1 MLNKVDVAVQIR
13 LYALL
18 LDLKGLFQLLK
29 ALLHGSPEFGAPPAE
44 LEVHLLDLRLVDLAD
59 LVLVHDLVHVHE
71 ALGADLDLMSHIA
84 LHPHVVILV
93 DAKEGAIRAN
103 ALLVVDADD
112 LKLSR
117 VQGTHLISPKA
128 AITRE
133 KFWSRL
139 LVLNYW
145 GTLA

>member
-1 MLNKVDVAVQIR
+1 MLNKVNVAVQIR

-18 LDLKGLFQLLK
+18 LDFKGLLQLLK
-29 ALLHGSPEFGAPPAE
+29 PLLDRGPEFSAPPAE
-44 LEVHLLDLRLVDLAD
+44 LEVHLLDLCLVDLAD

-71 ALGADLDLMSHIA
+71 ALGADLDLMCHIA
-84 LHPHVVILV
+84 FHPHVVILV

-103 ALLVVDADD
+103 ALLVVDANDF
-112 LKLSR
+112 KLSR
-117 VQGTHLISPKA
+117 VEGTHLVCPEA

-139 LVLNYW
+139 LVLNHW